1 MRTAFLIAAALA
13 LAFVALVAFGSARWR
28 RATDVLVARL
38 QADARPSAVTHFDA
52 KELDGLPAPVQRY
65 FRRALHDGAT
75 IVRSARL
82 EHEGEFNLGTDRDLW
97 KPFASIQQ
105 VRAAPPGFV
114 WHARNF
120 VLPGIAV
127 QVHDAYVDHEG
138 LLHAALL
145 GLWTVAQVRGGG
157 DFARDELMRWL
168 AEAAW
173 VPTALLPSQGVR
185 WEAIDEHRAR
195 ATLRD
200 GAIEAT
206 LDFEFGADDLIA
218 AVRAPARGRMVDDRR
233 IPTTWEGRWSRYEQR
248 GGMWIPITGEVAW
261 LLPEGRKA
269 YWRGT
274 LTAADYDSVPAAR

>member
-1 MRTAFLIAAALA
+1 MRDALKPIQCGERLTSNTTPRDPVQRWLF
-13 LAFVALVAFGSARWR
+13 LAFVAFFILSCVRPPY
-28 RATDVLVARL
+28 L
-38 QADARPSAVTHFDA
+38 QFLLLQHVPT
-52 KELDGLPAPVQRY
+52 LPA
-65 FRRALHDGAT
+65 A
-75 IVRSARL
+75 
-82 EHEGEFNLGTDRDLW
+82 FNTTFASGPYADYRTYLGTDRDLW

-218 AVRAPARGRMVDDRR
+218 AVRAPARGRMVDGRR